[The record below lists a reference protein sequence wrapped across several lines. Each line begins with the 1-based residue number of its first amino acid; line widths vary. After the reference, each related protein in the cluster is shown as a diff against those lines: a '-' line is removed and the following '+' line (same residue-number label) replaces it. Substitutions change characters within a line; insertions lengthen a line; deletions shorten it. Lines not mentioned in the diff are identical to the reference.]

1 MNDYNDNKYD
11 EFDYDNSGIDTNI
24 DDDEEFRTAL
34 ATSHGRGGIGTIG
47 GIGGKPPTTA
57 FRPTTTNRPTTAV
70 NSAGFKKNQ
79 NSLSK
84 VTSKESIDDIPE
96 EVREEE
102 KMKELE
108 KKVLRLVD
116 ESIITFSK
124 GDYTAALDKA
134 KAAGRQ
140 ERSLS
145 KLRENSGLSE
155 AQNMDLTYQVLF
167 NLAVQYEMNELFS
180 EALNHYQIIVKNK
193 LFQQVGKIR
202 VNMGN
207 IYFKTKEYN
216 KAVKQYRMALDQVPN
231 HFQTMR
237 IRIMANIGACF
248 IKLNQFEDAVTSYEV
263 SPFIQISEITR

>member
-1 MNDYNDNKYD
+1 MNDYNDSKYD

-216 KAVKQYRMALDQVPN
+216 KAVKVIFIYYFTWKNLTCN
-231 HFQTMR
+231 FS
-237 IRIMANIGACF
+237 NIEWLS
-248 IKLNQFEDAVTSYEV
+248 IKSQITSK
-263 SPFIQISEITR
+263 R